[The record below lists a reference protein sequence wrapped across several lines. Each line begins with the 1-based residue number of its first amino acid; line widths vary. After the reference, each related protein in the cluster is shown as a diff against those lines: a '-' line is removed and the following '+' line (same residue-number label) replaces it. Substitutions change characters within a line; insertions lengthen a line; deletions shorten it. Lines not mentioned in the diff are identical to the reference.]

1 MFPRD
6 RRSSR
11 QGFLGR
17 SPNGP
22 PGPNGPFGPKT
33 PFGPNGSVSP
43 KIGFGDGG
51 IGGYGG
57 IGGCGGIGGRGGTGH
72 SGREPLRSDK
82 ASMTARMS
90 HALVE
95 IPSEEAISST
105 RALTDWGSLSVM
117 RATGSSSVSSV
128 GDSLLASSPDSGS
141 GGSSKVG
148 SASAV

>member
-11 QGFLGR
+11 QGCLGR

-43 KIGFGDGG
+43 KIGFGDD
-51 IGGYGG
+51 
-57 IGGCGGIGGRGGTGH
+57 GIGGRGGTGH
-72 SGREPLRSDK
+72 SGRLPLRSDK

-105 RALTDWGSLSVM
+105 RALTDWG
-117 RATGSSSVSSV
+117 
-128 GDSLLASSPDSGS
+128 
-141 GGSSKVG
+141 
-148 SASAV
+148 